1 MENLNCFI
9 LTDHFCKQI
18 SLPAKNGTIC
28 PGPSTPGGPRRCR
41 SRRAVPCVLKKAS
54 LTAEAAVA
62 VPLMLMALVCL
73 ISIMNIYSRAAEKI
87 MELRTAAEASA
98 MLPGS
103 EGRITLSVPFTFTP
117 FYLPEGVASRTIIC
131 TASVHS
137 WNGRSE
143 EESYEGAASSS
154 EYVYVTD
161 NESVYHTSA
170 GCTHLDLSIH
180 AAPGSAVQSMKNA
193 DGAHYHACEKCASEG
208 TPGALVYITEHGDCY
223 HNSAGCSGLKRTV
236 RLVDASSLGELHI
249 CQRCAAAS

>member
-28 PGPSTPGGPRRCR
+28 PGPSTPEGPRCFRPR
-41 SRRAVPCVLKKAS
+41 KAVPCALKKAS
-54 LTAEAAVA
+54 LTAEASVA
-62 VPLMLMALVCL
+62 VPLFLMALVCL
-73 ISIMNIYSRAAEKI
+73 ISIMNIYGLAVRKI
-87 MELRTAAEASA
+87 VELRNVSEASA

-103 EGRITLSVPFTFTP
+103 EGRITLSVPVTFTP
-117 FYLPEGVASRTIIC
+117 FYLPEGVFSRTILC

-143 EESYEGAASSS
+143 EEDNEGAASSS
-154 EYVYVTD
+154 EFVYVTD

-170 GCTHLDLSIH
+170 ECTHLDLSIH
-180 AAPGSAVQSMKNA
+180 AASGSAVQSMKNA
-193 DGAHYHACEKCASEG
+193 DGAHYHACDKCVSEG
-208 TPGALVYITEHGDCY
+208 HPDALVYVTEHGDCY
-223 HNSAGCSGLKRTV
+223 HNSAGCSGLKRSV
-236 RLVDASSLGELHI
+236 RLVDASTLGDLHI

>member
-1 MENLNCFI
+1 
-9 LTDHFCKQI
+9 
-18 SLPAKNGTIC
+18 
-28 PGPSTPGGPRRCR
+28 
-41 SRRAVPCVLKKAS
+41 
-54 LTAEAAVA
+54 
-62 VPLMLMALVCL
+62 MLMALVCL

-180 AAPGSAVQSMKNA
+180 AAPGSAVQSMKKL
-193 DGAHYHACEKCASEG
+193 GFTSLTLYHWSGGSWETVMTVTDQYLTNTDYFFYTTTRTGLSSG
-208 TPGALVYITEHGDCY
+208 HVYRVIVELYAKKGFLQTQ
-223 HNSAGCSGLKRTV
+223 TI
-236 RLVDASSLGELHI
+236 SLTSDNMV
-249 CQRCAAAS
+249 CR